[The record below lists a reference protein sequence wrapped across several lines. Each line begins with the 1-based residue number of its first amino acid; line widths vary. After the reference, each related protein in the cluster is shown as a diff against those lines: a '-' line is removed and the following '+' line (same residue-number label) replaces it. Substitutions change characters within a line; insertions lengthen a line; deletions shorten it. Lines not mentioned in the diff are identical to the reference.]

1 MKRDAKQTNAPAGD
15 PPRLLAKPG
24 PAPASPA
31 PQPAE
36 SAPEPP
42 EPEPAVAA
50 LMRAAE
56 SAPEPPEP
64 KPKPADPGPELVAP
78 GPEWAVAAEP
88 ELTEPAPRMGTS
100 GSEGHVAEPD
110 PDTLRSESTAA
121 VPATVDP
128 ETGSTGSDTASVSSG
143 AAGPE
148 ISSAPSPT
156 TVDHKESMPS
166 TAARRLKRF
175 KDEHPIVFFAV
186 PVVVGA
192 IGLVA
197 SVLQIEDSI
206 PCSWKPEQQ
215 LYAPYNVVVANIAVD
230 YTHFPAAKKAITPL
244 AEQLN
249 KSLYEYVSSQLREPG
264 LIDVG
269 RPCGSRAETFTSRRA
284 DDLERSRKAKK
295 GDIAVSLVLSPREY
309 HSDVR
314 VEFSIGGDRLHE
326 AAELTGYL
334 VFDELDVG
342 DLSTSKARAEVQTF
356 ASEQVT
362 VYVRLLRG
370 LVYYSTGDYDRA
382 RVELAP
388 LAKSSSSPLTTR
400 FILLLLGN
408 AAGRQNKFPVAKSYY
423 EKALALDPSYPRAK
437 LGIAEIVLQNGMSD
451 CRHLNRKALQTAY
464 GIYQRVFR
472 FVTDRYDRDP
482 GKTWLRMSAS
492 ESNAH
497 IGLLYWERGHS
508 EDAIP
513 WYTRALELAKDQD
526 RIKRFEE
533 TLVCLRQGASLSST
547 YCTGP

>member
-1 MKRDAKQTNAPAGD
+1 
-15 PPRLLAKPG
+15 
-24 PAPASPA
+24 
-31 PQPAE
+31 
-36 SAPEPP
+36 
-42 EPEPAVAA
+42 
-50 LMRAAE
+50 
-56 SAPEPPEP
+56 
-64 KPKPADPGPELVAP
+64 
-78 GPEWAVAAEP
+78 
-88 ELTEPAPRMGTS
+88 
-100 GSEGHVAEPD
+100 
-110 PDTLRSESTAA
+110 
-121 VPATVDP
+121 
-128 ETGSTGSDTASVSSG
+128 
-143 AAGPE
+143 
-148 ISSAPSPT
+148 
-156 TVDHKESMPS
+156 MPS

-464 GIYQRVFR
+464 GICQRVCESQAQDVPDIDARAKAGMGRVELCRVLSGDTTRYEAALRDFR